1 MIERQK
7 LFDWLDGH
15 EEDMIRLQEILN
27 AIPALAPESGGDGE
41 NLKAQ
46 ALKTWL
52 EARGFAPLENYAVSD
67 KRVSASFR
75 PNLVASV
82 PGKDRKK
89 AFWIM
94 SHLDVVP
101 PGDLSKWDTDPYVL
115 VRKDG
120 KIYGRGVED
129 NQQGL
134 VSSVFAAL
142 ALLENGLTPPRDLKL
157 LFAADEEVGSAC
169 GIEAVLRD
177 HPDIFHEGDT
187 FLVPDAGRPDGSMI
201 EIAEKSI
208 LWLRFSVEGKQVHG
222 SMPHLGNNAFIAGS
236 DLVLRLAKD
245 LPRAFPRQD
254 PIFEPPCST
263 FCPTKKEA
271 NVPNINTIPGL
282 DVFCLDCRILPSENA
297 DDALAEMDRISRE
310 IEAEYKVKVTR
321 EIIQRKSSRPTSADC
336 ALVESLK
343 KAVREVYGVN
353 AQVKGVGGG
362 TVGASLR
369 NAGYDTVIWSALDET
384 AHMPNEY
391 CVIKN
396 MIADAKVM
404 LAMAL
409 TENITVRWRNKKH
422 INKNRNSRHFRH

>member
-1 MIERQK
+1 MTDQQK

-15 EEDMIRLQEILN
+15 EEDMISLQTILN
-27 AIPALAPESGGDGE
+27 AVPALAPESGGDGE
-41 NLKAQ
+41 DLKAQ
-46 ALKTWL
+46 ALTAWL
-52 EARGFAPLENYAVSD
+52 EARGLGPVENYAVPD
-67 KRVSASFR
+67 TRVSSGFR
-75 PNLVASV
+75 PNPAVTV
-82 PGKDRKK
+82 PGKDRSR

-115 VRKDG
+115 TRKEG

-142 ALLENGLTPPRDLKL
+142 ALRENGLTPPRDLKL
-157 LFAADEEVGSAC
+157 LFAADEEVGSAY
-169 GIEAVLRD
+169 GIEAVLRNR
-177 HPDIFHEGDT
+177 PDLFRPGDS

-236 DLVLRLAKD
+236 DLVLRLAKG
-245 LPRAFPRQD
+245 LPRAFPRRD

-282 DVFCLDCRILPSENA
+282 DIFCLDCRILPSENV

-310 IEAEYKVKVTR
+310 IEAEYKVKVSR
-321 EIIQRKSSRPTSADC
+321 EIIQRKSSRPTSGDC

-343 KAVREVYGVN
+343 KAVREVYGVT
-353 AQVKGVGGG
+353 ARVQGVGGG
-362 TVGASLR
+362 TVGAYLR

-396 MIADAKVM
+396 MINDAKVM
-404 LAMAL
+404 LLMAL
-409 TENITVRWRNKKH
+409 GDG
-422 INKNRNSRHFRH
+422 